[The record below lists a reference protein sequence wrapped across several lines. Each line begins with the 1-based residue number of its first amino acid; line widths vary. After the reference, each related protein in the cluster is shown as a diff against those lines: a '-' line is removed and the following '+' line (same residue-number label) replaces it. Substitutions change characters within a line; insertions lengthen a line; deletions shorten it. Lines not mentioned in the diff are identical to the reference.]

1 MTIFATIEEAV
12 VQIADSARSRE
23 AFTVQLN
30 QLPESTFAKSSTYP
44 EGFAKKK
51 VNPTELKGKLVGV
64 DSGFCSQ
71 EWFLLDLMLVRAT
84 AAVGTY
90 EGNRLVKMDYEPASY
105 HFPTPLLNAQSMERE
120 ELGPSVS
127 INRLM
132 REWSLAK
139 ECIEKHHPHACF
151 IDGSLLPQFMDK
163 PSPKSALRPL
173 FDHLCRLVESVYSI
187 AEKNNCLLIGT
198 VEDSR
203 AKRWGEHVTHHSTL
217 NVLYSD
223 PIILSHWL
231 PAGERT
237 GSLTYAEKA
246 QEHPILS
253 EMSPVWQNRVHLF
266 YLRPSP
272 QDFPLRVEFLS
283 PMTGE
288 LGMKADEIAS
298 LVLRQTNLH
307 PEYAYPAV
315 LIEADLRSKLT
326 PQEINIVQ
334 ERIADRVQKS
344 NGLFRR
350 RDRRPFG

>member
-1 MTIFATIEEAV
+1 MTIFSTIEEAV
-12 VQIADSARSRE
+12 LQIANSAKTRE
-23 AFTVQLN
+23 TFTEQLN
-30 QLPESTFAKSSTYP
+30 RLPESTFAKMSGYP

-51 VNPTELKGKLVGV
+51 VTPMELNHTLVGV

-84 AAVGTY
+84 AAIGTY
-90 EGNRLVKMDYEPASY
+90 EKNRLVKMDYEPASY

-120 ELGPSVS
+120 EVGPSVS

-132 REWSLAK
+132 REWKLALD
-139 ECIEKHHPHACF
+139 CIEKYHPYACL

-163 PSPKSALRPL
+163 PSPKSQLRPL
-173 FDHLCRLVESVYSI
+173 FDNLCRLVEMTYQT

-203 AKRWGEHVTHHSTL
+203 AKRWGEHVTAHSTL

-231 PAGERT
+231 PSGERT
-237 GSLTYAEKA
+237 GSLTYASKA
-246 QEHPILS
+246 NEHPILS
-253 EMSPVWQNRVHLF
+253 EMNAAWQNRVHLF
-266 YLRPSP
+266 YLRPSN
-272 QDFPLRVEFLS
+272 QDFPLRVEFLTPTS
-283 PMTGE
+283 GE
-288 LGMKADEIAS
+288 VGPRADEVAS

-344 NGLFRR
+344 NGMFRR